1 MGSAM
6 GLIRVRGLPHP
17 AERVNT
23 LPLRPLGLPA
33 AGSIRAYGLPPP
45 ALPQRGLPLP
55 PPPPA
60 ALPQWGLKLLLTALL
75 ALALSSL
82 MVVEFLRLSWYTLS

>member
-1 MGSAM
+1 M
-6 GLIRVRGLPHP
+6 GLIRVCGLPHP

-23 LPLRPLGLPA
+23 LPLRPLGPPA

-45 ALPQRGLPLP
+45 ALPQRGLPLLLP
-55 PPPPA
+55 PP